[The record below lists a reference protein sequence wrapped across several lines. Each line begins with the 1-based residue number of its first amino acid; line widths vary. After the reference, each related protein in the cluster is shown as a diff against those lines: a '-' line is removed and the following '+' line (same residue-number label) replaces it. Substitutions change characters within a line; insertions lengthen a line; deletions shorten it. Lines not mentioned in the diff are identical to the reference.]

1 MSTHAPPLPP
11 PPPPPP
17 HTHTPYVPP
26 QGAVLRQGRRGAY
39 PALPAQ
45 RLILRHAAA
54 PLCQR
59 GGAGAAA
66 RAQQAGGRHCK
77 VQQVCVWCVW
87 CGVGAWEGGGGD
99 ACKGGTSGRRVRAL
113 CVHRPPGSL
122 PPRPPHKRQA
132 PLSLPP
138 PPYPPPHTHT
148 RVCVRR
154 VYLSSPDGVT
164 LVRELSFEV
173 LAGQSVII
181 MGPNGERPAA
191 AAAPAPAVGGWVGG
205 WINGW
210 VDWWLGSRSSSPHTH
225 AHTHAPTVCMRAGCG
240 KSSLFRVAAGL
251 WPLQAGEVTLPPKGE
266 LFYLS
271 QVGGWRGGRG
281 GGCVGDWV
289 GELSHPHTHVRMH
302 IRTHTLT
309 RRHGVVSPPPPPPT
323 HPHPPSPPHAQRPYL
338 VAGTLRDQVLYPE
351 PPRSVWATAGART
364 RAALEPWMRSLQ
376 MGEEELEE
384 RLSGGLGLPI
394 NSARLCW
401 F

>member
-1 MSTHAPPLPP
+1 MPP
-11 PPPPPP
+11 PSPPPP
-17 HTHTPYVPP
+17 HTHTRHMCPLR
-26 QGAVLRQGRRGAY
+26 VLSSDKAEEVHTQLYLRNVSSSGML
-39 PALPAQ
+39 LPHSASGGG
-45 RLILRHAAA
+45 LA
-54 PLCQR
+54 PLPEPSR
-59 GGAGAAA
+59 LEGDTVKFN
-66 RAQQAGGRHCK
+66 R
-77 VQQVCVWCVW
+77 CV
-87 CGVGAWEGGGGD
+87 CGVCGVVWVRGKGGGGD